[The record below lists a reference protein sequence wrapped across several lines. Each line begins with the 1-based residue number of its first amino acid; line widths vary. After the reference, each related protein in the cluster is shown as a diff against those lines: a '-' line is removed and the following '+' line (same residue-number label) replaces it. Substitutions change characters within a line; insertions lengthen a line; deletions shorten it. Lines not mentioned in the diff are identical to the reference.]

1 MTIRFEKF
9 QIRVAMFLLTMLLV
23 PIAVKAA
30 DPGLAFPSSS
40 EMSDQKAGSLLVYNY
55 FTSSACCALQE
66 NSRINITNTNPTEGV
81 TVHLFFIDGSTCSVA
96 DSWICLQPLQ
106 TSTFSLAE
114 VDPGTSGYL
123 VAIAADGPSGFRG
136 GGNTGKPISFNHL
149 IGDEFI
155 TLASGHLANL
165 GAEAFSVVDGTDPM
179 TGAPVPV
186 DPPYVSNSPT
196 ATIVFDG
203 AVGNYNRVPHVVA
216 VSSLPSP
223 SDGLNGS
230 YDTQL
235 ILNRI
240 GGSLLG
246 QSDPLGNIF
255 GNLYNDAGVSASLTF
270 SSSSCQLKAGITRTF
285 PRTVPRPNVHIPAG
299 RTGWLR
305 LYPPTL
311 DVGLLGAVLVSDNS
325 PSSNSPYS
333 GGRNLHVLRMSS
345 MVTYVMPVFPP
356 TC

>member
-1 MTIRFEKF
+1 MTAKF
-9 QIRVAMFLLTMLLV
+9 KNIQLRLAVLTLMMLFV
-23 PIAVKAA
+23 PLAAKAA
-30 DPGLAFPSSS
+30 DPGLAFPSTS

-55 FTSSACCALQE
+55 FSSSACCALQE
-66 NSRINITNTNPTEGV
+66 NSRINITNTHTTLGV
-81 TVHLFFIDGSTCSVA
+81 AVHLFFIDGSTCSVA
-96 DSWICLQPLQ
+96 DSWLCLQPLQ

-114 VDPGTSGYL
+114 VDPGTSGYVIA
-123 VAIAADGPSGFRG
+123 VAAEGPTGFAG
-136 GGNTGKPISFNHL
+136 GGNTGRPISFNHL
-149 IGDEFI
+149 VGDEFI
-155 TLASGHLANL
+155 TLASGHIANL
-165 GAEAFSVVDGTDPM
+165 GAESFSVIDGVDPT

-186 DPPYVSNSPT
+186 DPAYTSSSPS
-196 ATIVFDG
+196 ATLVFDG
-203 AVGNYNRVPHVVA
+203 TVGNYNRVPHVVA
-216 VSSLPSP
+216 ISSLPSP

-246 QSDPLGNIF
+246 QSEPLGNIF

-270 SSSSCQLKAGITRTF
+270 NSSSCQLKAGITRTF

-305 LYPPTL
+305 LYPPAQN
-311 DVGLLGAVLVSDNS
+311 VGLLGAVLVSDNS
-325 PSSNSPYS
+325 PSSSTPYN

-345 MVTYVMPVFPP
+345 NVTYLMPVFPP

>member
-1 MTIRFEKF
+1 MTTKSKGIQVRYAVF
-9 QIRVAMFLLTMLLV
+9 ILTMLFV
-23 PIAVKAA
+23 PLSVWGA
-30 DPGLAFPSSS
+30 DPGLAFPSTS

-66 NSRINITNTNPTEGV
+66 NSRINITNTNSTEGV
-81 TVHLFFIDGSTCSVA
+81 TVHLFFVDGSTCSVA
-96 DSWICLQPLQ
+96 DSWLCLQPLQ

-114 VDPGTSGYL
+114 VDPGTSGYV
-123 VAIAADGPSGFRG
+123 VAIAAEGPTGYHG
-136 GGNTGKPISFNHL
+136 GGNTGRPISFNYL

-165 GAEAFSVVDGTDPM
+165 GAEAFSVVDGTDPI
-179 TGAPVPV
+179 TGAPIPI
-186 DPPYVSNSPT
+186 DPAYVANTPT
-196 ATIVFDG
+196 ATILFNG
-203 AVGNYNRVPHVVA
+203 TPGNYNRVPHVVA

-223 SDGLNGS
+223 SDGLSGS
-230 YDTQL
+230 FDTQV

-270 SSSSCQLKAGITRTF
+270 NSSSCQLKAGITRTF

-311 DVGLLGAVLVSDNS
+311 DVGLLGSVLVSDNS
-325 PSSNSPYS
+325 PSSTSPYS

-345 MVTYVMPVFPP
+345 SVTYMMPVFPP